1 VSWPENG
8 RLSSSGRSLLLG
20 SFFLTGASS
29 LVFEV
34 VWTRLLLLSLGA
46 TALAMGAVLGAF
58 MAGMAVGSHLA
69 GSRLVSRLDPIV
81 AYAVLEGWAGA
92 YGLATPHLLRLAEVP
107 DPAVQFAA
115 AIGLLLPATIG
126 MGASLPILARA
137 FGGASG
143 RQAVEVGWLYAA
155 NTAGA
160 VLGPLLA
167 VFWLFPGLGLGR
179 TLHIASVVDVFVCVL
194 VLASRRVFPVWKAS
208 PVAVSPAPDRGGDG
222 LLRGG
227 LFVSGAAAMVYEVAW
242 TRTLS
247 IALGS
252 SVYGVTIMLSTYLF
266 GIAAGSALVSLV
278 LSRVGRRV
286 SGDAVAWLLA
296 AAAVAAHLSFLLAHW
311 LPRMFVEL
319 FERVGGGAARIALLQ
334 FATAAVLM
342 LPAALCL
349 GAMLPLAAG
358 ALAGEAGEVGRKV
371 SRLYTANLVGSAVGA
386 AGAGALLLGSLGVDA
401 TVRLAS
407 AAALL
412 FALVLAVWPRRRL
425 PAPGVAFAV
434 ALVFVLLVAP
444 QGIEA
449 GKGIGFFANLPY
461 YADHDDRRLRQVVEA
476 HQLLFYQDG
485 TTASVAVVQI
495 GSYRILRINGKSDA
509 STGPGDMQTQLLLA
523 HLPLLSRPAKRV
535 AVIGWGSGVTAGA
548 VLSYPVA
555 RVDAFEIEPA
565 VVSASHYF
573 DTVNGQ
579 PLSDPRL
586 RLVIGDAR
594 AHLRRSTAR
603 YDVIIAEPSNPWQTG
618 VANLFTQDYFR
629 LVAARLNEDGVLCQW
644 FHLYGMS
651 EPLVQSLVAT
661 FRSVF
666 PEHLVF
672 RLSSG
677 RDTLLLGSRRPIRFS
692 GPQIRDLLRDPRR
705 SGSLASVG
713 IHHPFDILSRLTLD
727 PATSAG
733 FVGSAPINTDDNMYL
748 ELMAPGCLYLDRLG
762 EIAAAFERHRPDL
775 SRHLSG
781 FGSTVEVELEQ
792 AASLF
797 TVGEHEEALALCERA
812 NAAEPTFE
820 GYKLLGQVLDGMGRT
835 AEARQALIASLSL
848 AGGNDGSR
856 AFVRAMLRSIESTGD
871 PSSSTE

>member
-1 VSWPENG
+1 M
-8 RLSSSGRSLLLG
+8 SGRSLLLG

-34 VWTRLLLLSLGA
+34 IWTRLLLLSLGA

-58 MAGMAVGSHLA
+58 MAGMALGSAVA
-69 GSRLVSRLDPIV
+69 GGRLVSRLDPIV
-81 AYAVLEGWAGA
+81 AYALLEGWAGA
-92 YGLATPHLLRLAEVP
+92 YGLATPHLLLLVDVP
-107 DPAVQFAA
+107 DPAMQFAA

-137 FGGASG
+137 FGGPSG
-143 RQAVEVGWLYAA
+143 RQAVEVGRLYAA

-167 VFWLFPGLGLGR
+167 VFWLFPGLGLAR
-179 TLHIASVVDVFVCVL
+179 TLYVASAVDLFVCML
-194 VLASRRVFPVWKAS
+194 VLASRRIFPAWEAPPAV
-208 PVAVSPAPDRGGDG
+208 VSPAADLGGDG
-222 LLRGG
+222 LLRAA

-242 TRTLS
+242 TRALS

-266 GIAAGSALVSLV
+266 GIALGSALVSLL
-278 LSRVGRRV
+278 LSRVKRRV
-286 SGDAVAWLLA
+286 SVDAVAWLLG
-296 AAAVAAHLSFLLAHW
+296 AAAVAAHLSFLLAQS
-311 LPRMFVEL
+311 LPRLFVEL
-319 FERVGGGAARIALLQ
+319 FKLVGGGTVRIALLQ

-342 LPAALCL
+342 LPAALGL

-386 AGAGALLLGSLGVDA
+386 ALAGALLLGSLGVDA
-401 TVRLAS
+401 SVRLAS
-407 AAALL
+407 SVALL
-412 FALVLAVWPRRRL
+412 AALVLVVWPRRRL
-425 PAPGVAFAV
+425 PAPGVAFAL
-434 ALVFVLLVAP
+434 ALLFVLLVAP
-444 QGIEA
+444 RGIETT
-449 GKGIGFFANLPY
+449 KGIGFYANLPY
-461 YADHDDRRLRQVVEA
+461 YADQNDQGLREVVEA
-476 HQLLFYQDG
+476 HQLLFYRDG
-485 TTASVAVVQI
+485 ATASVAVHQI
-495 GSYRILRINGKSDA
+495 GNTRILRINGKSDA
-509 STGPGDMQTQLLLA
+509 STGPGDMQTQLLAA
-523 HLPLLSRPAKRV
+523 HLPLLLRPAQRV

-548 VLSYPVA
+548 ALSYPVA

-565 VVSASHYF
+565 VVAASHYF

-586 RLVIGDAR
+586 RLAIGDAR
-594 AHLRRSTAR
+594 ALLRRSAVR

-618 VANLFTQDYFR
+618 EANLFTQDYFR
-629 LVAARLNEDGVLCQW
+629 LVAARLSEDGVLCQW

-672 RLSSG
+672 RLSSR
-677 RDTLLLGSRRPIRFS
+677 RDTLLLGSRRPIQFS
-692 GPQIRDLLRDPRR
+692 GPRMRDLLRDPRR
-705 SGSLASVG
+705 SGTLASVG
-713 IHHPFDILSRLTLD
+713 IRHPFDLLSRLALD
-727 PATSAG
+727 PATSGA
-733 FVGSAPINTDDNMYL
+733 FTGSAPINTDDNMHL
-748 ELMAPGCLYLDRLG
+748 ELQAPRCLYLDRLG
-762 EIAAAFERHRPDL
+762 EITAAFERHPPDL

-781 FGSTVEVELEQ
+781 FGSTVEVDLEQ

-797 TVGEHEEALALCERA
+797 TVGEHREALALCARA

-820 GYKLLGQVLDGMGRT
+820 GYKLLGQVLDGLGRT
-835 AEARQALIASLSL
+835 AEARQALITALSL
-848 AGGNDGSR
+848 AGGDDGSR

-871 PSSSTE
+871 PSSAR